1 LAQFIGTL
9 GMSKRLYEW
18 LMDAAH
24 KPHVLWVMGFLCF
37 GESMFVPLPPDV
49 VMITMCLARPEKA
62 WSYAKLCTLASVS
75 GGLLGYAIGALLYG
89 TLGHGLIALYGY
101 DDKVDAFREAYR
113 NWGAWTILFKGVSPI
128 PYKIVTIT
136 SGFAGYNLWLFVLFS
151 LIARGARFYCLA
163 LLLNK
168 YGAFI
173 REAIER
179 RLLLWFV
186 VGIGGVFLGFLAAVY
201 LL

>member
-1 LAQFIGTL
+1 
-9 GMSKRLYEW
+9 MSKRFYEW

-24 KPHVLWVMGFLCF
+24 KPHVLWVMGIVCF

-49 VMITMCLARPEKA
+49 IMITMGLARPEKA

-75 GGLLGYAIGALLYG
+75 GGLLGYAVGALLYD
-89 TLGHGLIALYGY
+89 TLGHWLITLYGY
-101 DDKVDAFREAYR
+101 DGKVDAFREAYR
-113 NWGAWTILFKGVSPI
+113 NWGEWAILFRGVSPI

-151 LIARGARFYCLA
+151 LIARGARFYSMA
-163 LLLNK
+163 FLLNR
-168 YGAFI
+168 YGAVI

-179 RLLLWFV
+179 QLLFWGT
-186 VGIGGVFLGFLAAVY
+186 VGMGIMFLGFLAAVY
-201 LL
+201 LF